1 MIGTGY
7 MGYYILI
14 GAISLVSWLV
24 SRQLKKKFEKYSK
37 VQLRNGMSGAEIA
50 TKMLADHGIRDVEV
64 ISTPGRL
71 TDHYNPANKTVNL
84 SEAVYNQR
92 NAAAA
97 AVAAHECG
105 HAVQHA
111 TAYQWLTMR
120 SKLVPVVQITSS
132 MSQWVVFGGVAL
144 MASNALGA
152 AGQYVAIAG
161 LVMMAFATLFSVV
174 TLPVEYDASN
184 RALAW
189 LKNKNIVS
197 QEEYKG
203 SEDALKWAAR
213 TYLVAAIGA
222 IASLLYWALQV
233 FGGRD

>member
-1 MIGTGY
+1 MMT
-7 MGYYILI
+7 YYILLGGI
-14 GAISLVSWLV
+14 ALVSWLV
-24 SRQLKKKFEKYSK
+24 SNQLKKKFAHYSK
-37 VQLRNGMSGAEIA
+37 VRLRNGMSGAEIA
-50 TKMLADHGIRDVEV
+50 EKMLADHGISDVKV
-64 ISTPGRL
+64 VSTPGRL
-71 TDHYNPANKTVNL
+71 TDHYNPKDKTVNL
-84 SEAVYNQR
+84 SEAVFGER

-111 TAYQWLTMR
+111 QAYGWLQMR
-120 SKLVPVVQITSS
+120 STLVPVVSVTSG
-132 MSQWVVFGGVAL
+132 MSQWVIIGGLV
-144 MASNALGA
+144 LGA
-152 AGQYVAIAG
+152 AAGVGLGYWVALAG
-161 LVMMAFATLFSVV
+161 LAMMGFATLFSFI

-189 LKNKNIVS
+189 LKNKHMVS

-222 IASLLYWALQV
+222 LASLVYWAFQIM
-233 FGGRD
+233 GRD

>member
-1 MIGTGY
+1 MGGTGM
-7 MGYYILI
+7 MGYWILI
-14 GAISLVSWLV
+14 GAIALVSWLV
-24 SRQLKKKFEKYSK
+24 SNQLKNKFKKYSL
-37 VQLRNGMSGAEIA
+37 VHLRNGMSGKEIA
-50 TKMLADHGIRDVEV
+50 EKMLADNGIRDVEV
-64 ISTPGRL
+64 ISVKGQL
-71 TDHYNPANKTVNL
+71 TDHYNPKNKTVNL
-84 SEAVYNQR
+84 SESVYDQR

-111 TAYQWLTMR
+111 QAYSALKLR
-120 SKLVPVVQITSS
+120 SALVPVVSVTSG
-132 MSQWVVFGGVAL
+132 MSQWLVIGGLV
-144 MASNALGA
+144 LGA
-152 AGQYVAIAG
+152 AAGAGFGYYIAIAG
-161 LVMMAFATLFSVV
+161 LVFMGFATVFSLI

-189 LKNKNIVS
+189 LKGKNMLT
-197 QEEYKG
+197 QEEYAG

-222 IASLLYWALQV
+222 LASLLYWAMQV

>member
-1 MIGTGY
+1 ML
-7 MGYYILI
+7 GYYIII
-14 GAISLVSWLV
+14 GAIALVSWLV
-24 SRQLKKKFEKYSK
+24 SNKLKSKFEKYSK
-37 VQLRNGMSGAEIA
+37 VHLRNGMSGAEIA
-50 TKMLADHGIRDVEV
+50 QKMLADNGIYDVEV

-71 TDHYNPANKTVNL
+71 TDHYNPKNKTVNL

-111 TAYQWLTMR
+111 QAYNWLQMR
-120 SKLVPVVQITSS
+120 SALVPIVSVTSG
-132 MSQWVVFGGVAL
+132 MSQWLIIGGLVL
-144 MASNALGA
+144 GGA
-152 AGQYVAIAG
+152 AGIGLGWWVAVLG
-161 LVMMAFATLFSVV
+161 VVFMGFATLFSFI

-189 LKNKNIVS
+189 LKNRHMLAP
-197 QEEYKG
+197 EEYAG
-203 SEDALKWAAR
+203 AEDSLKWAAR

-222 IASLLYWALQV
+222 LANLLYWALQL

>member
-1 MIGTGY
+1 M

-14 GAISLVSWLV
+14 GAIALVSWLV
-24 SRQLKKKFEKYSK
+24 SHKLKSKFRHYSK
-37 VQLRNGMSGAEIA
+37 VHLRNGMSGAEIA
-50 TKMLADHGIRDVEV
+50 EKMLADHGIRDVKV
-64 ISTPGRL
+64 VSASGML
-71 TDHYNPANKTVNL
+71 TDHYNPRNKTVNL
-84 SEAVYNQR
+84 SEGVYNQR

-111 TAYQWLTMR
+111 QAYEWLTLR
-120 SKLVPVVQITSS
+120 SRLVPVVSITSGLS
-132 MSQWVVFGGVAL
+132 MWVVFGGL
-144 MASNALGA
+144 ILGA
-152 AGQYVAIAG
+152 ASGAG
-161 LVMMAFATLFSVV
+161 LGFYIAVAGLIMMGLATLFSFI

-189 LKNKNIVS
+189 LKRKNIVTP
-197 QEEYKG
+197 EEYKG

-213 TYLVAAIGA
+213 TYLVAAIG
-222 IASLLYWALQV
+222 SLATLVYWGLQV

>member
-1 MIGTGY
+1 MMTGH

-14 GAISLVSWLV
+14 GVIGLISSLVSGK
-24 SRQLKKKFEKYSK
+24 LKSKFAHYSK
-37 VQLRNGMSGAEIA
+37 VHLRNGMTGAEIA
-50 TKMLADHGIRDVEV
+50 KKMLADNGITDVEV
-64 ISTPGRL
+64 ISVKGQL
-71 TDHYNPANKTVNL
+71 TDHYNPTNKTVNL
-84 SEAVYNQR
+84 SEVVYGHA

-97 AVAAHECG
+97 AVAAHEVG

-111 TAYQWLTMR
+111 TAYKYLTMR
-120 SKLVPVVQITSS
+120 SKLVPVVQLTSS
-132 MSQWVVFGGVAL
+132 MSQWVIFGGIAL

-152 AGQYVAIAG
+152 SGLYVAIAG
-161 LVMMAFATLFSVV
+161 LAMMGFATLFSFV

-189 LKNKNIVS
+189 LKSKNIVT
-197 QEEYKG
+197 QEEYAG

-222 IASLLYWALQV
+222 LASLLYWAMQIL
-233 FGGRD
+233 GNRR